1 MSQAR
6 AAAAAGPSR
15 LSTILAHLNASPKLT
30 LSNLKSLRLTMA
42 FRNDH
47 FGARHFVK
55 EHLPRIRYANPSL
68 DIQVERVKKTQNE
81 VWKPELELVFDNGR
95 RQTINMHEKWSTAI
109 VKEVMEA
116 AGGDAW
122 QTYKVEAEA
131 AGREVV
137 PGEAGEKSVLVSS
150 GKTKGELLPGLDE
163 FRKALRV
170 KTSATAT
177 PSKANPSIPPEAI
190 SQVEV
195 TASL

>member
-1 MSQAR
+1 
-6 AAAAAGPSR
+6 
-15 LSTILAHLNASPKLT
+15 
-30 LSNLKSLRLTMA
+30 MA

-122 QTYKVEAEA
+122 QTYKAEAEA

-137 PGEAGEKSVLVSS
+137 PGEAGERSVLVSS